1 MQLVT
6 AVVQPAK
13 ADAVTQALQD
23 LGVRGM
29 TISSVSGMGRQRG
42 HTETYRGA
50 RIQTDTVD
58 KVRIEVLAHDEDLDG
73 IIDAIVAVART
84 GKIGDGKIWAVPL
97 TDVARVRT
105 GERGPDAID

>member
-6 AVVQPAK
+6 AVIQPEK
-13 ADAVTQALQD
+13 AGAVKQALQD

-29 TISSVSGMGRQRG
+29 TISQVAGMGRQAG

-50 RIQTDTVD
+50 KVQSDTVD

-73 IIDAIVAVART
+73 IIEAVVAAAHT
-84 GKIGDGKIWAVPL
+84 GNIGDGKIWAVPV
-97 TDVARVRT
+97 TQVVRVRT
-105 GERGPDAID
+105 GEHGPDAID

>member
-84 GKIGDGKIWAVPL
+84 GEIGDGKIWAVPL
-97 TDVARVRT
+97 TNVVRVRT

>member
-13 ADAVTQALQD
+13 TEAVTQALQD

-29 TISSVSGMGRQRG
+29 TVSSVSGMGRQRG

-50 RIQTDTVD
+50 RIQTNTVD
-58 KVRIEVLAHDEDLDG
+58 KVRIEILAHDEELEG
-73 IIDAIVAVART
+73 IVGAIVAAART
-84 GKIGDGKIWAVPL
+84 GEIGDGKIWAVPL
-97 TDVARVRT
+97 TDVVRVRT